1 MASRSLF
8 HTLRRQLPGTIT
20 RPSPFTTTTT
30 ALPQTRLF
38 SHTSTLRAKAIHPDG
53 DSEEHPHHQQQQRP
67 STQKSSKNE
76 EDKKELSRQVQ
87 RYKSQVDALDILT
100 EEVIDRA
107 NHVNKCTG
115 NLSQY
120 RERQRLLPHLEA
132 LKVIGER
139 MKSRG
144 KVLIELERR
153 SEAGETIF
161 TGDGDDDDDEY
172 DGGGGST
179 KEDISNSV
187 TQLLYEICL
196 GIVACFI
203 LRCLW
208 DIWSPRKSSKGPWTE
223 EVGEGESASDS
234 SPPRNAA
241 EVKSEGGDEELPEL
255 QYLAKP

>member
-1 MASRSLF
+1 MATKTTLLARAPVSVAKDHTDNSSIREFHISL
-8 HTLRRQLPGTIT
+8 PIYIV
-20 RPSPFTTTTT
+20 T
-30 ALPQTRLF
+30 A
-38 SHTSTLRAKAIHPDG
+38 
-53 DSEEHPHHQQQQRP
+53 
-67 STQKSSKNE
+67 KSILIINNNNLKDE

-115 NLSQY
+115 NLSRY
-120 RERQRLLPHLEA
+120 RERQRLLSHLEA

-161 TGDGDDDDDEY
+161 TGDDDDDDDEY

-203 LRCLW
+203 LRRLW
-208 DIWSPRKSSKGPWTE
+208 DIWFPRKSSKGPWTE

-241 EVKSEGGDEELPEL
+241 EAKSEGGDEELPEL